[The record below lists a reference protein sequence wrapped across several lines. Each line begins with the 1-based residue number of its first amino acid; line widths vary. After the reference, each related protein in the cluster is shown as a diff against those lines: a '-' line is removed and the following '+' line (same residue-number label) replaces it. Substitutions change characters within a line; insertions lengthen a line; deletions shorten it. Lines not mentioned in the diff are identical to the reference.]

1 MMRRLLLL
9 VPVPPLFWIW
19 GYEFL
24 LRNHVVTS
32 QRWPVGEKD
41 FTRWVL
47 VCSVCGMLDEP
58 RTSSH
63 HQNDLAEAFESAI
76 TAVMPRT

>member
-1 MMRRLLLL
+1 VKRIILLI
-9 VPVPPLFWIW
+9 PVPALFWIW
-19 GYEFL
+19 GFEFL

-47 VCSVCGMLDEP
+47 VCSVCGMLDDP
-58 RTSSH
+58 RTSLR
-63 HQNDLAEAFESAI
+63 HQVDLTEAIESAVS
-76 TAVMPRT
+76 TVMPRT